1 MLAYRW
7 SNTKQ
12 AQKCQN
18 FVAMATFSVP
28 CPFNSKYTVL
38 ISSVPEGVKRDSI
51 CLWQV
56 YACLNQ
62 GLLQRFENSTS
73 ITANSSHFYE
83 LLFIG
88 LELRMLPWK
97 QNFYHYFVFVDSLHL
112 HNNFHLILEYLTNLC
127 SYLWRHHFAESIVFF
142 SHFSLDPY
150 NFKPYISGTI
160 EDIDKG

>member
-1 MLAYRW
+1 
-7 SNTKQ
+7 
-12 AQKCQN
+12 
-18 FVAMATFSVP
+18 MATFSVP
-28 CPFNSKYTVL
+28 CPFNSKYNVL
-38 ISSVPEGVKRDSI
+38 ISSVPEGAKRDSI
-51 CLWQV
+51 CLWQA

-112 HNNFHLILEYLTNLC
+112 HNNFHLILESVLIPVTSSFCQISCFL
-127 SYLWRHHFAESIVFF
+127 FAF
-142 SHFSLDPY
+142 SHDPC
-150 NFKPYISGTI
+150 NFKPLYLWNYRRY
-160 EDIDKG
+160 